1 MFYLTGK
8 TNRERLAMNRLLPA
22 FLMAAAMTAGPAV
35 AAQSGDSSNSVSYS
49 IGIVGY
55 VPVVCR
61 AEFSASVVPTN
72 PGATHLG
79 HLEQF
84 CNSPN
89 GYQIFVDSSPELANA
104 TLMVGGRKVTLSGS
118 GSTLVTASQGPAI
131 TSDNVVL
138 QSHGASGSLSFRIV
152 AL

>member
-1 MFYLTGK
+1 
-8 TNRERLAMNRLLPA
+8 MNRLLPA
-22 FLMAAAMTAGPAV
+22 FLMAAAVTGGPAV
-35 AAQSGDSSNSVSYS
+35 AASSGEPAGSASYS
-49 IGIVGY
+49 IGITGY
-55 VPVVCR
+55 VPVICR
-61 AEFSASVVPTN
+61 AEFNSSVVPTN
-72 PGATHLG
+72 PGATSLG
-79 HLEQF
+79 HLQQF